1 MRLYKYML
9 LISFFAI
16 VMLSDK
22 LHLESLI
29 NGILVKFVALDF
41 FKSLNSSITG
51 FFMLKT
57 LLLLFAIFYFKKS
70 LDHIKYLIPL
80 FIYIYFV
87 TFLFYQ
93 APVIAVRIFYYADIL
108 FLVYIFGNNEV
119 RIRFHG
125 LTVIMLILCVQCI
138 TFYNKTI
145 INGENGVFVKGKFQF
160 KQDNPIDELEVW

>member
-1 MRLYKYML
+1 MIELDIAL
-9 LISFFAI
+9 LKA
-16 VMLSDK
+16 
-22 LHLESLI
+22 I
-29 NGILVKFVALDF
+29 NGLSIYGLDRTMLVL
-41 FKSLNSSITG
+41 SG
-51 FFMLKT
+51 T
-57 LLLLFAIFYFKKS
+57 LIW
-70 LDHIKYLIPL
+70 IPL

-145 INGENGVFVKGKFQF
+145 INGENGIFVKGKFQF
-160 KQDNPIDELEVW
+160 KQDNPIDELDVW